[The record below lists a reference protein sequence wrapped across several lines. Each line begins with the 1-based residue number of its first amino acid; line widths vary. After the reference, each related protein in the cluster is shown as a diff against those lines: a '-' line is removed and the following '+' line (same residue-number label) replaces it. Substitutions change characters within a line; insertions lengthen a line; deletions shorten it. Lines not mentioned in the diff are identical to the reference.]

1 MSILLNTSKTIIRG
15 LDKSSPWLALLFLR
29 ILIGWEY
36 LEAGLEKFNGQNWFT
51 DIQSQFPFP
60 FNLVPS
66 AISWQMATWF
76 EIIGGVALIIGLG
89 TRFFA
94 LNLIILTIVAISAVH
109 WPADWQTFAELMK
122 GYVISDD
129 GFGNFFHGIKCVFL
143 DRAFAVEGATQAIH
157 HATEQSFA
165 HGHREQLAGGLD
177 FRAFANAEVI
187 AEDDR
192 ADFGFFEVER
202 EADDAVAEIQ
212 HLIGHT
218 IGEAF
223 DLGDAVR
230 DFADDADVLLVHRR
244 LDAADLRFDF
254 LQ

>member
-15 LDKSSPWLALLFLR
+15 LDKSAPWLALLFLR

-60 FNLVPS
+60 FNVVPS

-76 EIIGGVALIIGLG
+76 EIIGGAALIIGLG

-122 GYVISDD
+122 GYVITDD
-129 GFGNFFHGIKCVFL
+129 GFGNFKLPVLFL
-143 DRAFAVEGATQAIH
+143 VMLIPLLFFGPGKLSVDAFI
-157 HATEQSFA
+157 
-165 HGHREQLAGGLD
+165 
-177 FRAFANAEVI
+177 
-187 AEDDR
+187 
-192 ADFGFFEVER
+192 
-202 EADDAVAEIQ
+202 
-212 HLIGHT
+212 
-218 IGEAF
+218 
-223 DLGDAVR
+223 
-230 DFADDADVLLVHRR
+230 RR
-244 LDAADLRFDF
+244 KYMGK
-254 LQ
+254 